1 MRSHKETYSMTNEE
15 LDRALRQLRLGGMA
29 DVLAIR
35 AQQARADNLGPLD
48 FLGMLVHDEL
58 ERRRDRLVSRRVK
71 NAGFRDVKTLDT
83 FDWSFNASFD
93 RAHIFDLAT
102 SRFIERHDDVLML
115 GNAGVGKS
123 HIAQAIGMAAIHAGF
138 HVLYREAHVLFEEY
152 LPMRSENAPARSR
165 TQPRSNSSSST
176 IWACENYR
184 RTPPK
189 ISWKL

>member
-1 MRSHKETYSMTNEE
+1 MTNEE

-83 FDWSFNASFD
+83 FD
-93 RAHIFDLAT
+93 
-102 SRFIERHDDVLML
+102 
-115 GNAGVGKS
+115 
-123 HIAQAIGMAAIHAGF
+123 
-138 HVLYREAHVLFEEY
+138 
-152 LPMRSENAPARSR
+152 
-165 TQPRSNSSSST
+165 
-176 IWACENYR
+176 
-184 RTPPK
+184 
-189 ISWKL
+189 